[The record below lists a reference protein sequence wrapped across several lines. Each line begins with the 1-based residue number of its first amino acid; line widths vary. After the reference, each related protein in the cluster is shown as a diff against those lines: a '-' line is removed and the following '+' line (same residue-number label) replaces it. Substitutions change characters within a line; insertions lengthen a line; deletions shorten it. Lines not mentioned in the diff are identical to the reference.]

1 MIITTIHK
9 EQIMKNRKKKEQKRK
24 TNEIEQLIING
35 ENRVRIALDADEKQF
50 VSL

>member
-35 ENRVRIALDADEKQF
+35 ENRVRIGLDADEKQF